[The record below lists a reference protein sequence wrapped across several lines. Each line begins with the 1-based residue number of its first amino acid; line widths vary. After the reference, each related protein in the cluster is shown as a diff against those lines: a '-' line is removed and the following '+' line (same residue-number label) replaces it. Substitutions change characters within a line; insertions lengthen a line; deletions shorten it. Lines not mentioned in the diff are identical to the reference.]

1 MYKIDFQRP
10 IQIHFIGIGG
20 ISMSSLAEILLHAG
34 FTVTGSD
41 NQNSPLTKRLQDLGA
56 SIDIGQ
62 SSDHISPQTELVIY
76 TAAIHP
82 DNPEWVQANMMNLP
96 ILSRAELL
104 GQMMEH
110 YQNSIAVAGTHGKTT
125 TTSMIS
131 QILIEADTDP
141 TISIGGI
148 LNLINDNTRIGKSDY
163 FVIESCE
170 YTNSF
175 FHFFPKYSVVLNIE
189 EDHLDFF
196 KDLNDIR
203 HSFQHYI
210 NNTKE
215 DGVLI
220 INSEIEQIE
229 ELTNQTN
236 ARILKFGFL
245 DSDNYQA
252 RELSFQN
259 ECTSF
264 QLWINGSFSCT
275 IELSLPG
282 MHNVSNALAAIA
294 CTHSAGV
301 SLDQIADSLS
311 HCSGARRRFERKG
324 VFQGATIIDD
334 YAHHPTEIKA
344 ALSAARK
351 LNPTRLICVFQP
363 HTYTRTAA
371 FMDEFATALSDA
383 DLVILPDIYAARET
397 DTLGISSDD
406 LCQLL
411 IKNGTQALYFPSFEE
426 IENYLEKN
434 CVNGDLL
441 ITMGAGNVVNIG
453 EHLLRV

>member
-1 MYKIDFQRP
+1 M
-10 IQIHFIGIGG
+10 
-20 ISMSSLAEILLHAG
+20 
-34 FTVTGSD
+34 
-41 NQNSPLTKRLQDLGA
+41 
-56 SIDIGQ
+56 
-62 SSDHISPQTELVIY
+62 
-76 TAAIHP
+76 
-82 DNPEWVQANMMNLP
+82 
-96 ILSRAELL
+96 
-104 GQMMEH
+104 
-110 YQNSIAVAGTHGKTT
+110 
-125 TTSMIS
+125 
-131 QILIEADTDP
+131 
-141 TISIGGI
+141 
-148 LNLINDNTRIGKSDY
+148 
-163 FVIESCE
+163 
-170 YTNSF
+170 
-175 FHFFPKYSVVLNIE
+175 
-189 EDHLDFF
+189 
-196 KDLNDIR
+196 
-203 HSFQHYI
+203 
-210 NNTKE
+210 
-215 DGVLI
+215 
-220 INSEIEQIE
+220 
-229 ELTNQTN
+229 
-236 ARILKFGFL
+236 
-245 DSDNYQA
+245 
-252 RELSFQN
+252 
-259 ECTSF
+259 
-264 QLWINGSFSCT
+264 
-275 IELSLPG
+275 
-282 MHNVSNALAAIA
+282 AAIA